1 MNPWHVSVEIKN
13 KKASY
18 QYFLEDSFTAGI
30 LLRGSEIKS
39 IRAGKASIQEAYC
52 KIQGNELFIFNMY
65 IAEYQNAG
73 FFDHET
79 RRVKKLLLNRTEL
92 NKIIKKSK
100 DVGFTIVPTRLFIND
115 KGWAKLEFALAKGK
129 KLYDKREDIKSK
141 AIKRDLDRLKKI

>member
-1 MNPWHVSVEIKN
+1 MSVEIKN

>member
-1 MNPWHVSVEIKN
+1 VSVEIKN

-30 LLRGSEIKS
+30 LLKGSEIKS

-52 KIQGNELFIFNMY
+52 KIQGNELFMMNMY

-79 RRVKKLLLNRTEL
+79 RRVKKLLLSRTEL

-100 DVGFTIVPTRLFIND
+100 DVGFTIVPTRLFINE
-115 KGWAKLEFALAKGK
+115 KGWAKLDFALAKGK

-141 AIKRDLDRLKKI
+141 EIKRDLDRLKKI

>member
-1 MNPWHVSVEIKN
+1 MSVEIKN

-30 LLRGSEIKS
+30 LLKGSEIKS

-52 KIQGNELFIFNMY
+52 KIQGNELFMMNMY

-79 RRVKKLLLNRTEL
+79 RRVKKLLLSRTEL

-100 DVGFTIVPTRLFIND
+100 DVGFTIVPTRLFINE
-115 KGWAKLEFALAKGK
+115 KGWAKLDFALAKGK

-141 AIKRDLDRLKKI
+141 EIKRDLDRLKKI